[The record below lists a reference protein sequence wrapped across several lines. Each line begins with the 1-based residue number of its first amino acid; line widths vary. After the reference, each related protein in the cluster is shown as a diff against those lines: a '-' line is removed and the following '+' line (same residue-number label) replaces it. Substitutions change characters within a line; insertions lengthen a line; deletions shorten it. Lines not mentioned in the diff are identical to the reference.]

1 MLNNDPNLEQGR
13 KFLQH
18 EKNTL
23 ETILPNLNLIEQTS
37 SPKLTSIIEAMN
49 DKDSIKSKN
58 DTQKEEVSKLEQAF
72 NATLAEYTSTYKLIN
87 EELMLNAA
95 LYKEQEKYFGTIVTN
110 NKNYIYVN
118 DYGFTHKFADDTI
131 KNLGS
136 NCPTDF
142 KTVDFEKDG
151 INKLSA
157 SEPMGIGQ
165 ACRIAG
171 KNIMN
176 RQTKQVAWVDIKGVK
191 HVYPDDVWQEKSQ
204 TCSIDPMEFD
214 NDMYINIPSG
224 SPMTKTTICNRLNVQ
239 PKLWKKLYQLNDELL
254 KLAELMLLEIA
265 KLEVRDTKLNNDI
278 TQQKEKLQNYINNFN
293 NNKNSISEIE
303 NGKSN
308 FIGNREDSRIRL
320 NMESSRYYTW
330 LLLALIIGAIIFY
343 TYSGFGESRVLQIFL
358 LIVSIIA
365 LYYMIIYLRRHYL

>member
-13 KFLQH
+13 KFLQY

-95 LYKEQEKYFGTIVTN
+95 LYKEQEKYFGSIVTN

-131 KNLGS
+131 KKLGS

-165 ACRIAG
+165 ACKIAG

-191 HVYPDDVWQEKSQ
+191 HVYPHDVWQEKSQ
-204 TCSIDPMEFD
+204 TCSIDPIEFD

-265 KLEVRDTKLNNDI
+265 KLEVRDTRLNNDI

-293 NNKNSISEIE
+293 NNKNSINELE
-303 NGKSN
+303 NGKTN
-308 FIGNREDSRIRL
+308 FIGNRDDARIRL

-330 LLLALIIGAIIFY
+330 LILAVIIGAIIFY

-358 LIVSIIA
+358 LIVAIIV

>member
-13 KFLQH
+13 QFLHH
-18 EKNTL
+18 EQNTL
-23 ETILPNLNLIEQTS
+23 ETILPNLKLIEQTS

-58 DTQKEEVSKLEQAF
+58 DTQKEEVSKLEKAF
-72 NATLAEYTSTYKLIN
+72 NATLAEYTATYKLIN

-95 LYKEQEKYFGTIVTN
+95 LHKEQEKYFGSIVTN

-118 DYGFTHKFADDTI
+118 DYGFTHKIAADTI
-131 KNLGS
+131 KKLAP
-136 NCPTDF
+136 NCPKDF

-151 INKLSA
+151 INKLTP
-157 SEPMGIGQ
+157 SERMGIGQ
-165 ACRIAG
+165 ACKIAG

-176 RQTKQVAWVDIKGVK
+176 KQTKEVAWIDIKGIK
-191 HVYPDDVWQEKSQ
+191 HVYSEDVWKEKSQ
-204 TCSIDPMEFD
+204 TCSIDPIQFD

-224 SPMTKTTICNRLNVQ
+224 PPMTKTSICNRLNVQ

-265 KLEVRDTKLNNDI
+265 KLEVRDTRLNIDI
-278 TQQKEKLQNYINNFN
+278 TQQKEKLHKYINNFN
-293 NNKNSISEIE
+293 NNKNSINELE
-303 NGKSN
+303 KGQLNLG
-308 FIGNREDSRIRL
+308 GNRDDSRIRL

-330 LLLALIIGAIIFY
+330 LILAVIIGAIIFY

-358 LIVSIIA
+358 LILTIIS
-365 LYYMIIYLRRHYL
+365 LYYIFKYLRRHYF